1 MKLHY
6 NAPVVLTL
14 TLLSILVLTVNPLT
28 QGQLIPAFFTVYPDT
43 SWASISTWVQV
54 VGHVMGHLDWDH
66 ALANF
71 AIILLIGPMLEEKY
85 GSGRLLMMILFTALI
100 TGILVNLFFDAAL
113 LGASGVAF
121 MMILL
126 ASFANAKTGH
136 IPLTFILVTAIY
148 LGREFV
154 TAFEQDH
161 ISQLAHII
169 GGVMGSI
176 FGFSLKGVT
185 IKESGKPPADPT
197 LAPST
202 GMGTSGMNA
211 PTLNATTLNTPTL
224 NTTARSPQ
232 KTSYNAASVD
242 LLSDTSTKSGG
253 QKVGSKEPFDP
264 YKPLKLS

>member
-14 TLLSILVLTVNPLT
+14 TLVSILVLSLNPLT

-43 SWASISTWVQV
+43 SWTMVTTWVQV
-54 VGHVMGHLDWDH
+54 LGHVMGHLDWDH

-71 AIILLIGPMLEEKY
+71 AIILLVGPMLEEKY
-85 GSGRLLMMILFTALI
+85 GSGRLLMMILFTALV
-100 TGILVNLFFDAAL
+100 TGLMVNFFFEAAL

-148 LGREFV
+148 LGREFM

-176 FGFSLKGVT
+176 FGFVLQAPGKSDAASALQTPKNMDKGLTNAPLNVAGDSLLYKNSLT
-185 IKESGKPPADPT
+185 
-197 LAPST
+197 ST
-202 GMGTSGMNA
+202 G
-211 PTLNATTLNTPTL
+211 
-224 NTTARSPQ
+224 
-232 KTSYNAASVD
+232 
-242 LLSDTSTKSGG
+242 TKSDA

>member
-14 TLLSILVLTVNPLT
+14 TLVSILVLSLNPLT

-43 SWASISTWVQV
+43 SWTMVTTWVQV
-54 VGHVMGHLDWDH
+54 LGHVMGHLDWDH

-71 AIILLIGPMLEEKY
+71 AIILLVGPMLEEKY
-85 GSGRLLMMILFTALI
+85 GSGRLLMMILFTALV
-100 TGILVNLFFDAAL
+100 TGLMVNFFFEAAL

-148 LGREFV
+148 LGREFM

-176 FGFSLKGVT
+176 FGFVLQAPGKSDAASALQTPKNMDKGPTNALLNVAGDSLLSKNSLT
-185 IKESGKPPADPT
+185 
-197 LAPST
+197 ST
-202 GMGTSGMNA
+202 G
-211 PTLNATTLNTPTL
+211 
-224 NTTARSPQ
+224 
-232 KTSYNAASVD
+232 
-242 LLSDTSTKSGG
+242 TKSDA

>member
-14 TLLSILVLTVNPLT
+14 TLLSILVLSLNPLT
-28 QGQLIPAFFTVYPDT
+28 QGQLIPAFFTVYPDA
-43 SWASISTWVQV
+43 SWASATTWVQV

-85 GSGRLLMMILFTALI
+85 GSGRLLLMLLFTALI
-100 TGILVNLFFDAAL
+100 TGVMVNLFFDAAL

-136 IPLTFILVTAIY
+136 IPLTFVLVTAIY

-185 IKESGKPPADPT
+185 NKATGK
-197 LAPST
+197 
-202 GMGTSGMNA
+202 A
-211 PTLNATTLNTPTL
+211 PTDPALAHSNELNRSIPNISTQNTPL
-224 NTTARSPQ
+224 RASQ
-232 KTSYNAASVD
+232 KTSYNAAKDD
-242 LLSDTSTKSGG
+242 LLSNTPPTSGG